1 MEGQTD
7 RLEGRLT
14 DRLKNRHTDEQL
26 IDQTYIHTDRD
37 MLEGLTRELTD
48 KKMERTD
55 RWTKRLTSSSTNAW
69 TDRMMSI
76 QATRGGWVV
85 G

>member
-1 MEGQTD
+1 MEGQTE
-7 RLEGRLT
+7 RLIGGLT
-14 DRLKNRHTDEQL
+14 DRSRNTHTDGQL
-26 IDQTYIHTDRD
+26 IDLTYVWTDRD
-37 MLEGLTRELTD
+37 MLEGLTRESTD

-55 RWTKRLTSSSTNAW
+55 RWTKRLTSSSMNAW

-76 QATRGGWVV
+76 QATRGGWEI